1 MHILSRYSIEITDFL
16 SNSPPTYGLSN
27 LTSPVFAASPQ
38 QQLTLAQQQ
47 QQLLAAVAAA
57 QGAAGLTNAAG
68 LYAASNGQPGATQ
81 SGKAELK
88 FCRQNVW
95 RAFILRHSADNENSL
110 GSDPHPTLQQVSV
123 GVNNLSNGQG

>member
-1 MHILSRYSIEITDFL
+1 MNILSRHSIEITDFL

-38 QQLTLAQQQ
+38 QQLTFAQQQ

-57 QGAAGLTNAAG
+57 QGAAGLTNAG

-88 FCRQNVW
+88 FCRQILW

-110 GSDPHPTLQQVSV
+110 GSDPRPTLQQVSV